1 MFTAFAQAFA
11 QLGDVRIRRVVWLSL
26 AVTVGLYGALV
37 ATLWGL
43 LGSTEIFA
51 ALPWAEM
58 LTDVLGGVAVFA
70 LALLLFPA
78 LVSMV
83 VGVFLDDV
91 ADAVEARHYPNL
103 APPRRQSL
111 GESLGAGLRL
121 AGLAVVLNLLFL
133 PLFFV
138 PILNLVVFYGL
149 NGYLISREYFEL
161 VALRRS
167 DAEAVHAVR
176 RRHRVRLW
184 LVGAGITVIATIPIL
199 NMVFPVI
206 GVAAMVHTAHRLNR
220 TV

>member
-11 QLGDVRIRRVVWLSL
+11 QLGDPRIRRVVWLSL
-26 AVTVGLYGALV
+26 AATAGLYFALV
-37 ATLWGL
+37 GTLWFL
-43 LGSTEIFA
+43 LGSTA
-51 ALPWAEM
+51 VVALPWADM
-58 LTDVLGGVAVFA
+58 LIDVLGGIAVFA

-78 LVSMV
+78 VVSMI

-91 ADAVEARHYPNL
+91 ADAVEERHYPNL

-111 GESLGAGLRL
+111 GESLRAGLRL
-121 AGLAVVLNLLFL
+121 GGLAVLLNLLFL

-149 NGYLISREYFEL
+149 NGYLLSREYFEL
-161 VALRRS
+161 VALRRN
-167 DAEAVHAVR
+167 DAEAVRALR
-176 RRHRVRLW
+176 SRHRIRLW

-220 TV
+220 TI